1 MQSIQIIDHI
11 KALSLLEKLNLIELI
26 FQEIREDTLKSN
38 FEEKQREKAVE
49 LLLDD
54 YRSDKELTA
63 FTSLDNE
70 AFYET

>member
-26 FQEIREDTLKSN
+26 FQEIRSEALTGN
-38 FEEKQREKAVE
+38 IEEKQREKAVE

-70 AFYET
+70 AFYEA